1 MSNIIEHVGIVEKMD
16 ANRIVVKIVQASA
29 CSGCSAKNLCSSSES
44 KEKLIDVVNTTGKSY
59 EIGQTVMVQ
68 GTTLMGFQAILFA
81 FILPFFVMV
90 TTLFVGMQ
98 WTNQSEAISA
108 LLSLAALIPY
118 YILLYFF
125 KNNLKKKFLF
135 RLKQ

>member
-1 MSNIIEHVGIVEKMD
+1 MSNIIEHLGVVEKVD
-16 ANRIVVKIVQASA
+16 ADRIVVKIVQASA

-44 KEKLIDVVNTTGKSY
+44 KEKLIDIVNITGKSY
-59 EIGQTVMVQ
+59 DIGETVMVQ

-81 FILPFFVMV
+81 FILPFLVMV
-90 TTLFVGMQ
+90 ITLFVMMQ

-108 LLSLAALIPY
+108 LFSLAALLPY
-118 YILLYFF
+118 YIILYFF
-125 KNNLKKKFLF
+125 RNNLKKKFLF